1 MKLLFGMVVLT
12 ASLSATAD
20 EPKAKEKI
28 AVELRWLEEKPIE
41 GVTEKKGILASER
54 ENDFVYPH
62 VKPALVL
69 TKKEVSE
76 VKLNKI
82 DGTKNGLGLLIMVD
96 IHLTKE
102 AREKLA
108 AGVKG
113 KDTRL
118 LTVTVDGKHWG
129 VHRYEIDK
137 DKPFVSDK
145 ARAETFRPSV
155 GFFRVES
162 EAQQVVDALK

>member
-1 MKLLFGMVVLT
+1 MKLLFGVVVLS
-12 ASLSATAD
+12 AALSATAE

-41 GVTEKKGILASER
+41 GVTEKKGIQASEA
-54 ENDFVYPH
+54 EGDLVYPH

-76 VKLNKI
+76 AKLHKV
-82 DGTKNGLGLLIMVD
+82 DATKNGLGVLITVE

-113 KDTRL
+113 KETRL

-137 DKPFVSDK
+137 DKPFIADQ